1 MWFAGIP
8 PRIDLR
14 IFLFDL
20 FCRVRLIF
28 AIFAKFAKL
37 NVMKYPDIKIKTM

>member
-28 AIFAKFAKL
+28 AIFV
-37 NVMKYPDIKIKTM
+37 NVMNYMYIFFF